1 MFLCKRWVIGGL
13 LIPQRVK
20 INAKKKTF
28 RNLKIEEIVI
38 IILNK
43 GI

>member
-20 INAKKKTF
+20 INAKKTF